1 MANLFPRNS
10 KIIGSTANK
19 ELNGLRTVGMEKD
32 GQMTYMIVNDSNSP
46 KKVTIDVKNL
56 NANNLKLFKYDYF
69 DNDRKVDSNWLS
81 GR

>member
-46 KKVTIDVKNL
+46 KEVTIDVKNL
-56 NANNLKLFKYDYF
+56 NANNLNY
-69 DNDRKVDSNWLS
+69 SNMTILIMIVRSIEWLS

>member
-32 GQMTYMIVNDSNSP
+32 GQIDIYDCQRFKQSQRSNH
-46 KKVTIDVKNL
+46 
-56 NANNLKLFKYDYF
+56 
-69 DNDRKVDSNWLS
+69 
-81 GR
+81 